1 LPFHAIERQPH
12 PHTGRKPEKS
22 QLAHIHT
29 ENRKHESKAFFSI
42 SIARPK
48 TVLVIDFERYTEK
61 SSGRDAKRAGFGGF
75 FHRMSD
81 FHYHHTQYRSVV
93 KRGYRKLVD

>member
-1 LPFHAIERQPH
+1 LPFHAIKRQPH

-75 FHRMSD
+75 FPSD
-81 FHYHHTQYRSVV
+81 VRLPLPPHTVSI
-93 KRGYRKLVD
+93 GRKKGVS